1 MTQQVLNYKPAW
13 GKACL
18 SLLLFFFT
26 FASEV
31 LAQSSMT
38 DSQIMEFVIKEN
50 DKGTPREEIFKKLIE
65 RGVSVDD
72 IRRLRNQYER
82 QQKNQNNMVGAR
94 DINGSRTI
102 DRMRKNNGQTKRDDK
117 ADKNKNFQQR
127 QTAGNKKRVNKDDM
141 NEFQRKRYE
150 EEEMDDFAD
159 AFDFVL
165 PDSLDMMFPDEQGY
179 GKDKKKTKKKEV
191 FGRNIFNNKYLTFE
205 SDMNVA
211 IPQN

>member
-1 MTQQVLNYKPAW
+1 MTQQVLN
-13 GKACL
+13 
-18 SLLLFFFT
+18 F
-26 FASEV
+26 
-31 LAQSSMT
+31 
-38 DSQIMEFVIKEN
+38 KEN

-82 QQKNQNNMVGAR
+82 QQKNQNNIVGAR

-211 IPQN
+211 IPQNYRLGHRFARRHHHD